1 MTKKLE
7 ELFDLPDSQEIDV
20 TLEENT
26 NIVESVDKDSIP
38 QLQTALT
45 NVDKIDA
52 ALPSVRD
59 LETSEKE
66 MDDIASLAQ
75 DTFKDLMDLGM
86 NVEARFSGEIFNNA
100 SRMLDTAL
108 SAKSAK
114 INKKLRM
121 VDLQLKKA
129 TLDARLARG
138 AHARGAGM
146 GRAGPKRRGHG
157 ICGAALAHSGR
168 AKSAGPMGASPS
180 RSKSLLATSSGLSVP
195 GRVRAKSS

>member
-7 ELFDLPDSQEIDV
+7 ELFDITPANEQDLTE
-20 TLEENT
+20 EENT
-26 NIVESVDKDSIP
+26 RVVESVTADDIP

-59 LETSEKE
+59 LETSDKE
-66 MDDIASLAQ
+66 MDDIAQLAQ

-86 NVEARFSGEIFNNA
+86 NVEARFSGEIFSNA

-129 TLDARLARG
+129 TLDARLAREAKANG
-138 AHARGAGM
+138 EDTEDGDGQAVDRNQLLM
-146 GRAGPKRRGHG
+146 EILGRNNQEK
-157 ICGAALAHSGR
+157 
-168 AKSAGPMGASPS
+168 
-180 RSKSLLATSSGLSVP
+180 
-195 GRVRAKSS
+195 

>member
-52 ALPSVRD
+52 ALPS
-59 LETSEKE
+59 ETSDKE

-129 TLDARLARG
+129 TLDARLARE
-138 AHARGAGM
+138 AHARGEDTEDGDGQTVDRNQLLM
-146 GRAGPKRRGHG
+146 EILGRNTEQK
-157 ICGAALAHSGR
+157 
-168 AKSAGPMGASPS
+168 
-180 RSKSLLATSSGLSVP
+180 
-195 GRVRAKSS
+195 

>member
-7 ELFDLPDSQEIDV
+7 ELFDVAPTDELDITVQENSNVVETVTAKDLPQI
-20 TLEENT
+20 
-26 NIVESVDKDSIP
+26 
-38 QLQTALT
+38 QTALT

-52 ALPSVRD
+52 ALPSVRELD
-59 LETSEKE
+59 TSDKE
-66 MDDIASLAQ
+66 MDNIAQLAQ

-86 NVEARFSGEIFNNA
+86 NVEARFSGEIFHNA

-129 TLDARLARG
+129 TLDARLAKEAKANGEEVEDGEGQAVDRNKLL
-138 AHARGAGM
+138 M
-146 GRAGPKRRGHG
+146 EILGRNTEQK
-157 ICGAALAHSGR
+157 
-168 AKSAGPMGASPS
+168 
-180 RSKSLLATSSGLSVP
+180 
-195 GRVRAKSS
+195 

>member
-7 ELFDLPDSQEIDV
+7 ELFNIEPADELDI
-20 TLEENT
+20 TAEENT
-26 NIVESVDKDSIP
+26 VVVEAVTADDIP

-52 ALPSVRD
+52 ALPSVRELD
-59 LETSEKE
+59 TSDKE

-86 NVEARFSGEIFNNA
+86 NVDSRFSGEIFSNA

-129 TLDARLARG
+129 TLDARLAKE
-138 AHARGAGM
+138 ASARGEDVEDGQGQSVDRNQLLM
-146 GRAGPKRRGHG
+146 EILGRNTEQK
-157 ICGAALAHSGR
+157 
-168 AKSAGPMGASPS
+168 
-180 RSKSLLATSSGLSVP
+180 
-195 GRVRAKSS
+195 

>member
-7 ELFDLPDSQEIDV
+7 ELFNIEPADELDI
-20 TLEENT
+20 TAEENT
-26 NIVESVDKDSIP
+26 VVVEAVTADDIP

-52 ALPSVRD
+52 ALPSVRELD
-59 LETSEKE
+59 TSDKE
-66 MDDIASLAQ
+66 MDDIALLAQ

-86 NVEARFSGEIFNNA
+86 NVDSRFSGEIFSNA

-129 TLDARLARG
+129 TLDARLAKEAKANGEDTEDGDGQPVDRNKLL
-138 AHARGAGM
+138 M
-146 GRAGPKRRGHG
+146 EILGRNTEQK
-157 ICGAALAHSGR
+157 
-168 AKSAGPMGASPS
+168 
-180 RSKSLLATSSGLSVP
+180 
-195 GRVRAKSS
+195 

>member
-7 ELFDLPDSQEIDV
+7 ELFNIEPVDELDI
-20 TLEENT
+20 TAEENT
-26 NIVESVDKDSIP
+26 VVVEAVTADDIP

-52 ALPSVRD
+52 ALPSVRELD
-59 LETSEKE
+59 TSDKE
-66 MDDIASLAQ
+66 MDDIALLAQ

-86 NVEARFSGEIFNNA
+86 NVDSRFSGEIFSNA

-129 TLDARLARG
+129 TLDARLAKEAKANGEEVEDGQGQSVDRNQLL
-138 AHARGAGM
+138 M
-146 GRAGPKRRGHG
+146 EILGRNTEQK
-157 ICGAALAHSGR
+157 
-168 AKSAGPMGASPS
+168 
-180 RSKSLLATSSGLSVP
+180 
-195 GRVRAKSS
+195 